1 MTKNPGRVVTEA
13 DLASLIGIAWP
24 LALTPSNIISGFTK
38 TGIFPLNPGR
48 ITDAQKAPSTV
59 YGNVESDDSQS
70 LGSQSLSNSSL
81 SPLQTPSVVVSHS
94 SGPLKSPS
102 PGPLRSPSCGS
113 KSLSIDEILT
123 IPKAAVKAQKKKSRV
138 GLTNTAQ
145 HVSESPFL
153 QRLRDKKA
161 AREEKQKP
169 KTKSKAKPQGRKVNS
184 KRKVRSPKTYHTA
197 AARMRTRSQ
206 AKRVRVNTEAD
217 ENEGSEDEPEEE
229 CSVQD
234 DQEDEE
240 CFCGVCE
247 VKYGTELESKIWIE
261 CSNCKAWYHTS
272 CVEVEDNNIPD
283 VFMCFN
289 CTS

>member
-1 MTKNPGRVVTEA
+1 M
-13 DLASLIGIAWP
+13 
-24 LALTPSNIISGFTK
+24 
-38 TGIFPLNPGR
+38 
-48 ITDAQKAPSTV
+48 
-59 YGNVESDDSQS
+59 
-70 LGSQSLSNSSL
+70 
-81 SPLQTPSVVVSHS
+81 VVSRS

-102 PGPLRSPSCGS
+102 PGPLRSSSSC

-123 IPKAAVKAQKKKSRV
+123 IPKAAKAQKKKTRV

-169 KTKSKAKPQGRKVNS
+169 KTKSKAKPRGCKLNS
-184 KRKVRSPKTYHTA
+184 KRKVRSPKTYRSA
-197 AARMRTRSQ
+197 AARMRTCSQ
-206 AKRVRVNTEAD
+206 AKRVQVDTSSNSEAD
-217 ENEGSEDEPEEE
+217 ENDEDEPEEE

-234 DQEDEE
+234 DRQDDE

-283 VFMCFN
+283 VFMCFE